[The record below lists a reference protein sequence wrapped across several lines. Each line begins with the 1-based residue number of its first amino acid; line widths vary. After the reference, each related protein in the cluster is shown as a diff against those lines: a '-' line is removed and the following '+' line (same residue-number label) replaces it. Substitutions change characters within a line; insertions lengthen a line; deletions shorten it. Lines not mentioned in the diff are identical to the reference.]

1 LGRRSLLTI
10 GGCALAGVAG
20 LMATFAWTADDGAEA
35 LEAAQAYY
43 RQGDLS
49 AARVQISDALKS
61 GTSSSATH
69 VLEAQIALG
78 LFDGVGARNA
88 LKHAVDSGATPASV
102 AHLLGHALWLE
113 GEGDKAKAQLLRA
126 DIPGNNKAYALRI
139 LGRVQMDDGD
149 FVAAQLAFERA
160 LQLAPQ
166 DSLIW
171 TDFARLRFAVADRKG
186 AIEAVDKALKLAPN
200 EVRAIEFRGQLV
212 RDQFGVVAALPWFER
227 GLQIQPN
234 DLPLLEQYGLTLG
247 DAGRYRDM
255 LSTARKIMRLD
266 AGNPNAFYMQAVLA
280 ARAGDYSLSAR
291 LLQRT
296 NSAFRE
302 RPGPML
308 LAAITEYELQNFN
321 RAVDVLQRLLAMQP
335 DNMMVRTL
343 MAQAMYRAGD
353 PFDALDAIKPIAVRT
368 DADTYAFMLTA
379 RAFEA
384 SDQAE
389 RSFAPLN
396 EASISIVRK
405 ATPLPEAVT
414 LDAAADEVRR
424 TPDNARTMLPYIRL
438 LLANQDTDMALAQAT
453 RLQAGNQGVPD
464 AHLIVGDVLAA
475 RGDYLG
481 ALGAYQKAREI
492 SFTGPV
498 MLRITDALV
507 RTGKHRDAS
516 ETVSQF
522 LAYNPENLTA
532 LRLAGYYN
540 LDAAKWTEAVF
551 LLNRLVGRVG
561 DNDPILMI
569 NLARAF
575 AGAGQAEEAERHAEI
590 AYRIMPANAFIT
602 VHYGRILLK
611 AGNRPKAALE
621 LFQKADALMGPDVQ
635 LAKDLVNAKAAF
647 KKSAKRQ

>member
-1 LGRRSLLTI
+1 
-10 GGCALAGVAG
+10 
-20 LMATFAWTADDGAEA
+20 
-35 LEAAQAYY
+35 
-43 RQGDLS
+43 
-49 AARVQISDALKS
+49 
-61 GTSSSATH
+61 
-69 VLEAQIALG
+69 
-78 LFDGVGARNA
+78 
-88 LKHAVDSGATPASV
+88 
-102 AHLLGHALWLE
+102 
-113 GEGDKAKAQLLRA
+113 
-126 DIPGNNKAYALRI
+126 
-139 LGRVQMDDGD
+139 
-149 FVAAQLAFERA
+149 
-160 LQLAPQ
+160 
-166 DSLIW
+166 
-171 TDFARLRFAVADRKG
+171 
-186 AIEAVDKALKLAPN
+186 
-200 EVRAIEFRGQLV
+200 
-212 RDQFGVVAALPWFER
+212 
-227 GLQIQPN
+227 
-234 DLPLLEQYGLTLG
+234 
-247 DAGRYRDM
+247 
-255 LSTARKIMRLD
+255 
-266 AGNPNAFYMQAVLA
+266 
-280 ARAGDYSLSAR
+280 LSAR

-296 NSAFRE
+296 NGAFRE

-335 DNMMVRTL
+335 DNMMVRIL

-405 ATPLPEAVT
+405 AIPLPEAVA

-438 LLANQDTDMALAQAT
+438 LLANQDTDTALAQAT

-522 LAYNPENLTA
+522 LSYNPENLTA

-540 LDAAKWTEAVF
+540 LDAGKWNEAVL
-551 LLNRLVGRVG
+551 LLNRLVARVG
-561 DNDPILMI
+561 YNDPILMI

-575 AGAGQAEEAERHAEI
+575 AGAGQMEEAERHAEI
-590 AYRIMPANAFIT
+590 AYRSMPANAFIT
-602 VHYGRILLK
+602 VNYGRILSK

-621 LFQKADALMGPDVQ
+621 LLQKADALMDPDVQ
-635 LAKDLVNAKAAF
+635 LAKDLVKAKAAF
-647 KKSAKRQ
+647 KKSTKRQ